1 MNKLRIISILFF
13 CLFLFS
19 CGVKKEKIVCYGD
32 AHSNLAQ
39 LLTDEG
45 YQLHFCTSVTEALR
59 IASEQAPVLLL
70 CPSYP
75 EQGTVVTSEDLALIQ
90 SKSLRVF
97 MDFPHQICEHLC
109 ITTHTMDLEP
119 IVVCD

>member
-39 LLTDEG
+39 LLTDEEAFSAIILRFRG
-45 YQLHFCTSVTEALR
+45 LH
-59 IASEQAPVLLL
+59 P
-70 CPSYP
+70 
-75 EQGTVVTSEDLALIQ
+75 
-90 SKSLRVF
+90 KSTIS
-97 MDFPHQICEHLC
+97 QI
-109 ITTHTMDLEP
+109 THTS
-119 IVVCD
+119 

>member
-59 IASEQAPVLLL
+59 IASEQAP
-70 CPSYP
+70 
-75 EQGTVVTSEDLALIQ
+75 GFIAL
-90 SKSLRVF
+90 SFLSRTGYSGDKRGFSLDSIEVF
-97 MDFPHQICEHLC
+97 ACFHGLSSADR
-109 ITTHTMDLEP
+109 
-119 IVVCD
+119 

>member
-32 AHSNLAQ
+32 AHSNLAR

-59 IASEQAPVLLL
+59 IAFTTDCNGEGFWSISFLFLIVSFFNIE
-70 CPSYP
+70 
-75 EQGTVVTSEDLALIQ
+75 TVRYFCLFE
-90 SKSLRVF
+90 
-97 MDFPHQICEHLC
+97 
-109 ITTHTMDLEP
+109 
-119 IVVCD
+119 